1 MADRKNGYI
10 SLWRSFLK
18 WEWYDDINTKTLFLH
33 CLLNANYKENNWHG
47 ISIKKG
53 QFVTSVQKLSVETGL
68 STQNIRTSLKKLELT
83 NELTKQTFPNYTII
97 TVKNWSKYQE
107 GNKQTNKQL
116 TNDQQTTNKPLT
128 TTNKENNINNSNKGN
143 NKHTMSFETF
153 WKIYPKKTGKKT
165 AQASFEKALNSG
177 TSASVIIKALQKVVD
192 LRWSKYPEEEK
203 RYIPN
208 PTTWLNQERWNDE
221 VDSYVQKKKNKKQA
235 KELPGYLKKNKT
247 VNLKDLP
254 F

>member
-1 MADRKNGYI
+1 MADKKTGYI

-47 ISIKKG
+47 ITIKKG
-53 QFVTSVQKLSVETGL
+53 QFVTSLRKLSMDTGL
-68 STQNIRTSLKKLELT
+68 SLQNVRTALSNLVSTHEITQQGTSK
-83 NELTKQTFPNYTII
+83 YTII

-107 GNKQTNKQL
+107 GNTQTNKQL
-116 TNDQQTTNKPLT
+116 THDQHTGNTRVT

-221 VDSYVQKKKNKKQA
+221 VDSYVQKKKSNKQV
-235 KELPGYLKKNKT
+235 KELPGFLKDKK
-247 VNLKDLP
+247 VNLEDLP